1 VTGPEHY
8 REAERIMREMS
19 IIEDGRTQEVALS
32 EAMAAAQVHAILALA
47 GATGVEARGA
57 DGQAWTE
64 VAGVPRGRLPATTA
78 LGAGAVG
85 GARWRAGNLGGMTL
99 PPFGFLEVVSRW
111 QFAPVVTGFVVVAA
125 GLYLWGVLRV
135 RRRHPARP
143 WPSWRTALFLGGLAV
158 VVIATQS
165 GVGAY
170 DDVLFWDHMIQHLLL
185 LMVAPPMLVLGQ
197 PATLLLHASRN
208 PLHTWTKKFLRSRVI
223 AAITWPPL
231 GFVLY
236 AGVIIGTHLTG
247 FMNLV
252 LANEAVHDGEHVLY
266 LAAGYL
272 YFLPLIGREPIRWKV
287 SYPSRIFLLFLAM
300 PVDAFTGLA
309 LGSEGGNPFPN
320 MARQRPSW
328 APSPIN
334 DVHIGGA
341 IMWVG
346 GAGIMFALTMIVF
359 FAWSRERRSDGGL
372 GWLEVARRTNFAT
385 LVNEHREASPAAGGA
400 PPAVAPVGSAESVD
414 DDEHLAAYNAFL
426 ARLNQQHER

>member
-1 VTGPEHY
+1 
-8 REAERIMREMS
+8 M
-19 IIEDGRTQEVALS
+19 
-32 EAMAAAQVHAILALA
+32 
-47 GATGVEARGA
+47 
-57 DGQAWTE
+57 
-64 VAGVPRGRLPATTA
+64 
-78 LGAGAVG
+78 
-85 GARWRAGNLGGMTL
+85 L
-99 PPFGFLEVVSRW
+99 PPFGLGAALAHW
-111 QFAPVVTGFVVVAA
+111 QFAPIVTAVTLVSAC
-125 GLYLWGVLRV
+125 LYGWGVARV
-135 RRRHPARP
+135 GRRHPARP
-143 WPSWRTALFLGGLAV
+143 WPHWRTAMFLGGLAV
-158 VVIATQS
+158 VVLATQS
-165 GVGAY
+165 GIGAY
-170 DDVLFWDHMIQHLLL
+170 DDILFWDHMVQHLMLI
-185 LMVAPPMLVLGQ
+185 MVAPPLLIAGQ
-197 PATLLLHASRN
+197 PITLLLHASRN

-223 AAITWPPL
+223 SAITWPPL
-231 GFVLY
+231 VTALY

-252 LANEAVHDGEHVLY
+252 LANETVHNAEHVLY

-309 LGSEGGNPFPN
+309 LGSESGNPFPN
-320 MARQRPSW
+320 MAHQRPSW

-385 LVNEHREASPAAGGA
+385 LVNEHREAAGAVGGA
-400 PPAVAPVGSAESVD
+400 PTAAAPAAPAGRAESVD
-414 DDEHLAAYNAFL
+414 DDEHLAAYNAYL